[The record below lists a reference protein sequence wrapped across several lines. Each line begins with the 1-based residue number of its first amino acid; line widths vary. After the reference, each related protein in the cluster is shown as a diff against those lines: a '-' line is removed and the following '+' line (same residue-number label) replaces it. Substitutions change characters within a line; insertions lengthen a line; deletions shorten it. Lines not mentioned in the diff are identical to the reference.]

1 MLEDAPH
8 GVDEAVHPPVVDVED
23 GEAVTVRAAVVP
35 VTRVVERTVAP
46 RRQRVPAADGRAAV
60 SHRDAVR
67 ARVGPEVGVERPVL
81 LHDHDDVPDLVDA
94 GARRRCVNR
103 SQSSARASRL
113 GRRPGM
119 PRDEPDQGRCKSAEQ
134 EDGGPSH
141 GRMGDDARM
150 RSKITVPR
158 ASGDRPKG

>member
-46 RRQRVPAADGRAAV
+46 RRQRVRAADGRAAV

-81 LHDHDDVPDLVDA
+81 LHDHDDVPDAVDP
-94 GARRRCVNR
+94 
-103 SQSSARASRL
+103 
-113 GRRPGM
+113 GRRDPPAVSRPRSGPG
-119 PRDEPDQGRCKSAEQ
+119 RDGDRHHRDHTDDDRAN
-134 EDGGPSH
+134 DGG
-141 GRMGDDARM
+141 
-150 RSKITVPR
+150 RSAPGSVHRGPR
-158 ASGDRPKG
+158 